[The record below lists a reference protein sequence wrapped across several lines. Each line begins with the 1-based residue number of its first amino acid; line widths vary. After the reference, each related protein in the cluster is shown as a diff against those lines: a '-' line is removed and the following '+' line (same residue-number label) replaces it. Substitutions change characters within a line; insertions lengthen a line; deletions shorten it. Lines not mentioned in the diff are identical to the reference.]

1 MQNEYDTMFRKFQTG
16 EITETE
22 WRDFCVKILD
32 KVLEENK
39 EIFVRLK
46 FR

>member
-1 MQNEYDTMFRKFQTG
+1 MQNEYDIMFRKFQTG
-16 EITETE
+16 QITETE
-22 WRDFCVKILD
+22 WREFCGKILD
-32 KVLEENK
+32 AVLEENK

>member
-1 MQNEYDTMFRKFQTG
+1 MTNEYEIMFRKFQNN

-22 WRDFCVKILD
+22 WREFCGKVLD
-32 KVLEENK
+32 KVLEENR
-39 EIFVRLK
+39 EVFVRLK